1 MIDSVSSLT
10 GSITDTIT
18 DSTEAE
24 SDSPTASTFSSTSS
38 HNSDQASPRAQREAR
53 AAVLASLESAGSVH
67 AEEVQDRATDIHL
80 QSKTIQTQER
90 DLTKNTKA
98 LAKQSKL
105 LQREADRG
113 LKALKELGD
122 AENWADVLERDF
134 LVLEET
140 MRLVDEEKL
149 GRGEAIVELGQP
161 VNGAKKGRSWL
172 W

>member
-10 GSITDTIT
+10 GSITDTVT
-18 DSTEAE
+18 DSTEVD

-38 HNSDQASPRAQREAR
+38 HGSDRASPRAQREAR
-53 AAVLASLESAGSVH
+53 AAVLASLESAGSAY
-67 AEEVQDRATDIHL
+67 AEEVQDRATDIHS
-80 QSKTIQTQER
+80 QSKTIQNQER

-98 LAKQSKL
+98 LAKENKL

-113 LKALKELGD
+113 LKAIKELGD

-149 GRGEAIVELGQP
+149 RRGEPTIDPEESVHGT
-161 VNGAKKGRSWL
+161 KKGRSWL

>member
-1 MIDSVSSLT
+1 MIDSASSLT

-18 DSTEAE
+18 DNTEVE
-24 SDSPTASTFSSTSS
+24 SDSPTASTFSSSSS
-38 HNSDQASPRAQREAR
+38 HGSDQASPRAQREAR
-53 AAVLASLESAGSVH
+53 AAVLASLESAGSAH
-67 AEEVQDRATDIHL
+67 AEEVQERATGIHL
-80 QSKTIQTQER
+80 QSKTIQNQER

-98 LAKQSKL
+98 LAKQNKL

-113 LKALKELGD
+113 LKAIKELGD

-140 MRLVDEEKL
+140 MRLVDEERTR
-149 GRGEAIVELGQP
+149 RGESIIDVEQP
-161 VNGAKKGRSWL
+161 ASDAKKGRSWL